1 VSSKHYDLIAIGGGS
16 GGLSAAERAVT
27 HGARCAVVEAGRIGG
42 TCVNVGCV
50 PKKVMWFAGSIA
62 HTLRDAADYGFD
74 VRTGGLDW
82 GRLVA
87 ARERYI
93 GNINTWYHGYLK
105 DSGIDEIRG
114 HARFLDSRTI
124 EVEGERYSADHIVIA
139 PGAVPRLPSIP
150 GAELGITSDGFFALE
165 AQPRKVAVVGA
176 GYIAVELA
184 GVLQALG
191 SEVTLVIRREHVL
204 DGFDALLRETLL
216 EAMQDEGIQVVTNT
230 TLTAVERTDDGLRL
244 RCDHGTELAGFD
256 SLIWAIGRDPATAD
270 LNLEAAGVETDANGY
285 IPTDRFE
292 NTNVPGIYAV
302 GDVTG
307 RIALTPVAIAAARRL
322 ATRLFGGRPELRLDY
337 ENVPTVVFS
346 HPPVGTVG
354 LTEAQA
360 LEQYGPQSVKCYQT
374 SFTPMY
380 AALTS
385 HPSPTAMKLVTVG
398 AQEKLVGVHIIGL
411 GADEMLQGFA
421 VALKMGATKADLDNT
436 VALHPTSAE
445 ELVTM
450 R

>member
-165 AQPRKVAVVGA
+165 AQPGKVAVVGA

-216 EAMQDEGIQVVTNT
+216 EAMQDDGIQVMTNT
-230 TLTAVERTDDGLRL
+230 TLTAVERSDDGFRL
-244 RCDHGTELAGFD
+244 HCDHGTELTGFD

-270 LNLEAAGVETDANGY
+270 LNLEAAGVETDANGF
-285 IPTDRFE
+285 ILTDPFE

-385 HPSPTAMKLVTVG
+385 HPSPTAMKLVTAG
-398 AQEKLVGVHIIGL
+398 AQEKVVGVHIIGL